1 MAPCLRLYCVFCD
14 ILFIRRSPAAAMPSH
29 PPSYPYSALD
39 HAYMAQALRLAE
51 NGLYTT
57 SPNPRVGCVIVRDG
71 QVVGT
76 GWHERAGQPHAEVN
90 ALRAAGAVARGAT
103 VYLTLEPCSHRGRT
117 PPCAEAL
124 VEAGVAKVI
133 VAMQD
138 PNPLVAGK
146 GYALLKE
153 AGIEVQAG
161 LMETE
166 ATTLNIGFVSR
177 MTRNRPWV
185 RMKIAAS
192 LDGKTALNNGVSQW
206 ITGEAARR
214 DGHRMRAR
222 SCAILTGIGTVLA
235 DNPELS
241 VRHVETSRQP
251 LRVVVDSRLDIPL
264 DARLLRGAG
273 ELIFTANS
281 SEGKIM
287 ALHDVGARAIVVPDS
302 DSGNRVDLTRMMRM
316 LADFE
321 INEVMVEAGRTLNG
335 ALITAGL
342 VDELVIYLAP
352 YLIGDEAQGM
362 LKLTELTDL
371 SKKRKLEIRDIRMMG
386 PDIRLIARFSDD
398 KAI

>member
-1 MAPCLRLYCVFCD
+1 
-14 ILFIRRSPAAAMPSH
+14 
-29 PPSYPYSALD
+29 
-39 HAYMAQALRLAE
+39 MAQALRLAE
-51 NGLYTT
+51 KGLDTT

-76 GWHERAGQPHAEVN
+76 GWHERAGKPHAEVN
-90 ALRAAGAVARGAT
+90 ALRAAGAAARGAT
-103 VYLTLEPCSHRGRT
+103 VYLTLEPCSHHGRT

-161 LMETE
+161 LMEAE
-166 ATTLNIGFVSR
+166 ATALNIGFVSR

-192 LDGKTALNNGVSQW
+192 LDGKTALNNGASQW

-273 ELIFTANS
+273 ELVFTANS

-302 DSGNRVDLTRMMRM
+302 DSGNRVDLTGMMRM

-335 ALITAGL
+335 ALIAAGL

-371 SKKRKLEIRDIRMMG
+371 SKKRRLEIRDIRMMG
-386 PDIRLIARFSDD
+386 PDIRLIAHFPARFSDD
-398 KAI
+398 KLV

>member
-1 MAPCLRLYCVFCD
+1 MAKW
-14 ILFIRRSPAAAMPSH
+14 
-29 PPSYPYSALD
+29 SA
-39 HAYMAQALRLAE
+39 R
-51 NGLYTT
+51 
-57 SPNPRVGCVIVRDG
+57 
-71 QVVGT
+71 

-90 ALRAAGAVARGAT
+90 ALKAAGAAARGAT
-103 VYLTLEPCSHRGRT
+103 VYLTLEPCSHHGRT

-124 VEAGVAKVI
+124 IEAGVAKVI

-161 LMETE
+161 LMEAE
-166 ATTLNIGFVSR
+166 ANALNIGFVSR

-192 LDGKTALNNGVSQW
+192 LDGKTALNNGASQW

-273 ELIFTANS
+273 ELVFTANCQR
-281 SEGKIM
+281 GQNHGV
-287 ALHDVGARAIVVPDS
+287 A
-302 DSGNRVDLTRMMRM
+302 
-316 LADFE
+316 
-321 INEVMVEAGRTLNG
+321 
-335 ALITAGL
+335 
-342 VDELVIYLAP
+342 
-352 YLIGDEAQGM
+352 
-362 LKLTELTDL
+362 
-371 SKKRKLEIRDIRMMG
+371 
-386 PDIRLIARFSDD
+386 
-398 KAI
+398 

>member
-1 MAPCLRLYCVFCD
+1 
-14 ILFIRRSPAAAMPSH
+14 
-29 PPSYPYSALD
+29 
-39 HAYMAQALRLAE
+39 MAQALRLAE
-51 NGLYTT
+51 KGLYST
-57 SPNPRVGCVIVRDG
+57 SPNPRVGCVIVRDD

-76 GWHERAGQPHAEVN
+76 GWHERAGQAHAEVH
-90 ALRAAGAVARGAT
+90 ALKAAGAAAKGAI
-103 VYLTLEPCSHRGRT
+103 VYLTLEPCSHHGRT

-133 VAMQD
+133 MAMQD

-146 GYALLKE
+146 GYALLKK
-153 AGIEVQAG
+153 AGIEVQVG
-161 LMETE
+161 LMEAE
-166 ATTLNIGFVSR
+166 ATALNIGFVSR

-192 LDGKTALNNGVSQW
+192 LDGKTALNNGASQW

-287 ALHDVGARAIVVPDS
+287 ALHDVGARAIVLPDS
-302 DSGNRVDLTRMMRM
+302 DTGNRVALAGMMRA

-321 INEVMVEAGRTLNG
+321 VNELLVEAGRTLNG
-335 ALITAGL
+335 ALIAAGL

-371 SKKRKLEIRDIRMMG
+371 SKKHKLEIRDMRMVG
-386 PDIRLIARFSDD
+386 ADIRLIARFS
-398 KAI
+398 

>member
-1 MAPCLRLYCVFCD
+1 
-14 ILFIRRSPAAAMPSH
+14 
-29 PPSYPYSALD
+29 
-39 HAYMAQALRLAE
+39 
-51 NGLYTT
+51 
-57 SPNPRVGCVIVRDG
+57 
-71 QVVGT
+71 
-76 GWHERAGQPHAEVN
+76 
-90 ALRAAGAVARGAT
+90 
-103 VYLTLEPCSHRGRT
+103 
-117 PPCAEAL
+117 
-124 VEAGVAKVI
+124 
-133 VAMQD
+133 
-138 PNPLVAGK
+138 
-146 GYALLKE
+146 
-153 AGIEVQAG
+153 
-161 LMETE
+161 
-166 ATTLNIGFVSR
+166 
-177 MTRNRPWV
+177 
-185 RMKIAAS
+185 MKIAAS
-192 LDGKTALNNGVSQW
+192 LDGKTALNNGTSQW

-273 ELIFTANS
+273 ELVFTANS

-302 DSGNRVDLTRMMRM
+302 DSGKRVDLTGMMHM

-335 ALITAGL
+335 ALIAAGL

-386 PDIRLIARFSDD
+386 LDIRLIAHFPARFSDD
-398 KAI
+398 KLV